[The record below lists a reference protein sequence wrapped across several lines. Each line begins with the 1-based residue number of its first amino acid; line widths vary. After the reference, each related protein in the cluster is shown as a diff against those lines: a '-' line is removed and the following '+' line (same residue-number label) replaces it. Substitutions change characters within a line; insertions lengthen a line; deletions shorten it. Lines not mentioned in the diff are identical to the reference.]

1 MSFGGD
7 RGQIMTD
14 ELKRVSSLRGLWRA
28 YLRVGLMRVRLP
40 TEYGKNPLLV
50 DLREMK
56 NRFITSRN
64 IVCPPSQKLRF
75 TNKRLDY

>member
-50 DLREMK
+50 DLREMEK
-56 NRFITSRN
+56 SIYHQQKHCLSTITE
-64 IVCPPSQKLRF
+64 
-75 TNKRLDY
+75 T